1 MSDSILYAHDGPVT
15 TITFNRPERRNCM
28 TREVMLEFEQLI
40 LRVRDDGETRV
51 LIVTGTGP
59 AFSGGAD
66 VSKLKGVTDSAERA
80 RLFAAR
86 AGQGPRVIGRIF
98 DTILRLDC
106 MTIGAINGY
115 AVGGGWALAA
125 AMDFVVAAE
134 TAEFWVPEV
143 ELGVPF
149 RGGPAEMLAKKLG
162 PWRSKEAMILC
173 RHYRAAELF
182 AMGLV
187 NEVTSP
193 AELMSA
199 THRLAER
206 LLGLPAKAST
216 TTKHMIG
223 GVFAGSRL
231 Y

>member
-1 MSDSILYAHDGPVT
+1 MAENFLFEPEGELA

-28 TREVMLEFEQLI
+28 TLEVMLEFEQLI
-40 LRVRDDGETRV
+40 LRVRDGGDTRV
-51 LIVTGTGP
+51 LIVTGTGA

-66 VSKLKGVTDSAERA
+66 VSKLKGVTDAAERA

-125 AMDFVVAAE
+125 AMDFVVAAD

-149 RGGPAEMLAKKLG
+149 RGGPAELLAKKLG
-162 PWRSKEAMILC
+162 PWRAKEAMILC
-173 RHYRAAELF
+173 RHYPASELF

-193 AELMSA
+193 AELMNA
-199 THRLAER
+199 TRRLAER
-206 LLGLPAKAST
+206 LLALPAKAAT

-223 GVFAGSRL
+223 GVFAGPRL